1 METLRLP
8 PGPGRL
14 WKQIRTAVRRYLRH
28 HDGRPAYEIG
38 GGTIL
43 AARFGHRTSTDID
56 LTTTDP
62 QKALITMAA
71 TGRGL
76 AEAVAGALG
85 VRQSAQEARI
95 TTPHGRV
102 DITAMR
108 AMPEGQERYA
118 IVDGEVET
126 VLSTAQIL
134 HGKLMRADES
144 PARDVYDIVTAGRL
158 DARSLEEAGRIEG
171 ARHLRNTARLWI
183 AQNAL
188 ITGEARQSITT
199 MDGEP
204 AQHVDDLGIEGARV
218 LDAIAGRLE
227 HDGRP
232 GARLPGD

>member
-1 METLRLP
+1 METLR
-8 PGPGRL
+8 RH
-14 WKQIRTAVRRYLRH
+14 YLRH

-76 AEAVAGALG
+76 AEAAAGALG
-85 VRQSAQEARI
+85 ARQSAQETRI

-108 AMPEGQERYA
+108 AMPEGQERHA

-144 PARDVYDIVTAGRL
+144 PARDAYDVVTAGRP
-158 DARSLEEAGRIEG
+158 ARRTKPRRGRTHRGRAAPAEH
-171 ARHLRNTARLWI
+171 RTA
-183 AQNAL
+183 
-188 ITGEARQSITT
+188 
-199 MDGEP
+199 
-204 AQHVDDLGIEGARV
+204 VDRAERADNRRSAPIHH
-218 LDAIAGRLE
+218 D
-227 HDGRP
+227 DGRRAGATRRRP
-232 GARLPGD
+232 GHRGRPSA

>member
-14 WKQIRTAVRRYLRH
+14 WKQIRTAVRHYLRH

-38 GGTIL
+38 GGT
-43 AARFGHRTSTDID
+43 
-56 LTTTDP
+56 
-62 QKALITMAA
+62 
-71 TGRGL
+71 
-76 AEAVAGALG
+76 
-85 VRQSAQEARI
+85 
-95 TTPHGRV
+95 
-102 DITAMR
+102 
-108 AMPEGQERYA
+108 
-118 IVDGEVET
+118 
-126 VLSTAQIL
+126 STAQIL

-144 PARDVYDIVTAGRL
+144 PARDVYDVVTAGRL

-204 AQHVDDLGIEGARV
+204 ARQVDDLGIEGARV
-218 LDAIAGRLE
+218 LNAIADRLE